1 MMRKATAAVLAAGA
15 FALAGCSSDGD
26 GGTKDPGPGVSRG
39 GQQAPDGDALLKV
52 AQRYQEAAN
61 RLDWKASCALSTPRL
76 RAGTVEE
83 CADRLTVDDP
93 TPDPSE
99 SSPSPSFSPPTYA
112 DGSTPEP
119 IPSRTH
125 SGPDRA
131 DTGPVSAS
139 DVVEVSA
146 VEDHPAGYGVLVSY
160 TVKWPDKPATT
171 SRVALRLVEQGGKWL
186 VDQDEDVQPG
196 DTGHGSPVRAALS
209 GG

>member
-1 MMRKATAAVLAAGA
+1 MMRKTTAAVMAAGIL
-15 FALAGCSSDGD
+15 ALAGCSSDGD
-26 GGTKDPGPGVSRG
+26 GAKDNNPSAG
-39 GQQAPDGDALLKV
+39 GQDAPQDDALVKV

-61 RLDWKASCALSTPRL
+61 RLDWKTACELSSSRM
-76 RAGTVEE
+76 RDGTVEE
-83 CADRLTVDDP
+83 CADRLTVDEP

-119 IPSRTH
+119 VASRTPT
-125 SGPDRA
+125 GPDRA

-146 VEDHPAGYGVLVSY
+146 VEDHPAGYGVLVTY
-160 TVKWPDKPATT
+160 TVKWPGKDATT
-171 SRVALRLVEQGGKWL
+171 TRTALRLVQQGGAWL
-186 VDQDEDVQPG
+186 VDQDEDVQEG
-196 DTGHGSPVRAALS
+196 DMGHGSPVRAALS